1 MSRIPADAENR
12 ISLEFSNRLAELIDE
27 KKIDFPDYN
36 KSTLVKEAKVS
47 KDIVNHA
54 LMFGII
60 PSLQPLIK
68 MANALNVSL
77 SYLLA
82 ESNDSHFYKS
92 EFPKTFYERLE
103 ELKNEKG
110 VKYSQ
115 IACKMPFAENF
126 FYEWKRRNHLPSREY
141 LKAIADYF
149 GVTMDYLLGRT
160 DDRN

>member
-12 ISLEFSNRLAELIDE
+12 VSMEFSNRLAELIDE

-103 ELKNEKG
+103 ELKDEKG

-115 IACKMPFAENF
+115 IACKMPFAE
-126 FYEWKRRNHLPSREY
+126 KRRNHLPSREY